1 MHSATRQ
8 KHKMEG
14 LLNTEE
20 FCCPICLDLLKDPVA
35 SPCGHS
41 YCMGCIDDYWNKS
54 KEVIGCPQCGQTFS
68 PRPILNRNTIL
79 AEMVEK
85 MKKLELLGD
94 SQIYSNY
101 MPGDVACDY
110 CTSSKQKA
118 IKSCL
123 VCLASYCPNH
133 LQPHYKSP
141 AMKKHKLIEASV
153 NLQEKIC
160 PNHDKYLEMYCRTDQ
175 QCICL
180 LCVMDDHKGH
190 DTVSAASESA
200 KKQKDLEMTRLKY
213 KLKIHTKEME
223 LLELKQAAD
232 SLKISAQAALENGE
246 QIFTEMIQSIKRRRC
261 TFRDLIRNQER
272 VAESMLQTL
281 EQDITELKQR
291 DQELELLLK
300 SEDQVHV
307 LQNCHSFSSSRLHD
321 PPFTLASLSDFGKV
335 NDAISAFR
343 MKLVDVF
350 KGEWLRIYQ
359 AAKSIKILHC
369 TVPKIRSEFLHH
381 SCLLQL
387 NPLTA
392 HKDLIL
398 SKENREVTVRSRE
411 RSCPDH
417 PERFDYWCQVLG
429 TEGLTGCSYWEV
441 EWSGMGANIAVAY
454 KNVARKGESSEAH
467 FGHNDKSWS
476 LFCYRKG
483 YTFWH
488 NGIVSKISEP
498 GSSKVGVYV
507 DHRAGTLAFYSIGDT
522 MILLHRVQTRFT
534 QPLYPGF
541 EFSCYGALIKLC
553 QLE

>member
-232 SLKISAQAALENGE
+232 SLK
-246 QIFTEMIQSIKRRRC
+246 
-261 TFRDLIRNQER
+261 
-272 VAESMLQTL
+272 
-281 EQDITELKQR
+281 
-291 DQELELLLK
+291 
-300 SEDQVHV
+300 
-307 LQNCHSFSSSRLHD
+307 NCHSFSSSRLHD